1 MGNCDPKPSRR
12 AFLGSSAALV
22 ASTTLT
28 ARSYGRVVGANE
40 RINVGAI
47 GLGVMGTGHLR
58 HLVRLRDEH
67 KEPIE
72 VTWLCDVYRP
82 RLGRGQSVVGEHAR
96 TTMDYRAVLDADDV
110 DVVLVATPDHWHA
123 RIAVDACLAGK
134 DVYLE
139 KPMVHTIEQA
149 KELLRVK
156 QQTGRVIQVG
166 PQSCSADLYDNI
178 RAFIK
183 NNGIGKVVLANAAY
197 CRNNRAGQW
206 RDYGEF
212 HPDARPGPDL
222 DWDTWLGH
230 KVEICGKPLAPYR
243 DWYREN
249 GPGRFFQFRCYWDY
263 SGGVATDLFFHTLSH
278 LTKAMDLQFPE
289 RVVAAGGIWV
299 FNKNHITPQGFPD
312 DREVPD
318 LFNMMIDYPGGPTVT
333 LLGSMVNDTQI
344 EKMIGGYEA
353 TIFVRSD
360 TEAVVVP
367 QRRVV
372 DIRRDPRWKGK
383 AELVIRGERPGNQIE
398 HWKSLF
404 RAVREGTEVTAPVEL
419 CYRVQVAISMGVLA
433 YRNKACMI
441 WDPEREEARPA
452 S

>member
-1 MGNCDPKPSRR
+1 MSSATGHSRR
-12 AFLGSSAALV
+12 HFLRSSAA
-22 ASTTLT
+22 ATAATLLS
-28 ARSYGRVVGANE
+28 ARSYARVLGANE
-40 RINVGAI
+40 RLNIGAI

-67 KEPIE
+67 KQQIE

-82 RLGRGQSVVGEHAR
+82 RLGRGQSIVGEHAQ
-96 TTMDYRAVLDADDV
+96 TTMDYRNVLDDPNV
-110 DVVLVATPDHWHA
+110 DVVLIATPDHWHA
-123 RIAVDACLAGK
+123 KLAVDACLAGK

-156 QQTGRVIQVG
+156 KETGRVIQVG
-166 PQSCSADLYDNI
+166 PQSCSADLYDKI
-178 RAFIK
+178 REFIK
-183 NNGIGKVVLANAAY
+183 ENGIGKVVLANASY

-212 HPDARPGPDL
+212 HPEAKPGPDL

-230 KVEICGKPLAPYR
+230 NVQICGKPLAPYR

-263 SGGVATDLFFHTLSH
+263 SGGVATDLFFHTLAH
-278 LTKAMDLQFPE
+278 LTKAMDLQYPE

-299 FNKNHITPQGFPD
+299 FNRNHITPQGFPD

-353 TIFVRSD
+353 TIFIRSD

-367 QRRVV
+367 QKRVV
-372 DIRRDPRWKGK
+372 DVRRDPRWKGK
-383 AELVIRGERPGNQIE
+383 EELIIRGERPGTQIE

-404 RAVREGTEVTAPVEL
+404 RAIREGTEVTAPVEL
-419 CYRVQVAISMGVLA
+419 CYRVQIAISMGVLA
-433 YRNKACMI
+433 YRKRCCMI

-452 S
+452 V